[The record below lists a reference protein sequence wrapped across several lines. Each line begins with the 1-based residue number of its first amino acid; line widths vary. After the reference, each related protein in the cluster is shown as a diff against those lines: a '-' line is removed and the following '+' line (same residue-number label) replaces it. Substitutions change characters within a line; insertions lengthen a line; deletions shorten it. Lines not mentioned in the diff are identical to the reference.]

1 MEKGVFGD
9 GIDAKLPLE
18 GRFQPT
24 AAATRAGYPLEI
36 RLDGPAAHRYGAAKA
51 LTIYAR
57 LNVNQTMK
65 RHGMLVVAPSEC
77 LIRALV
83 AGDLDEVKVTA
94 DVLPTADQVCREH
107 EHEHAPAASGGHA
120 EAPCPM
126 HGGGACPMHG
136 ASCPMMH
143 GGCGHE
149 MGGHEMGCGHGHGMG
164 MMFGHGPFHAPS
176 PGATLTMR
184 LTKF

>member
-1 MEKGVFGD
+1 VR
-9 GIDAKLPLE
+9 ASLE
-18 GRFQPT
+18 GQFQPT
-24 AAATRAGYPLEI
+24 AMPPRAGYPLEI
-36 RLDGPAAHRYGAAKA
+36 RLDGPAAHRYGSSKA

-65 RHGMLVVAPSEC
+65 RHGLLVITPSEC
-77 LIRALV
+77 LLRALV
-83 AGDLDEVKVTA
+83 AGDLDEVKVPA
-94 DVLPTADQVCREH
+94 EVLPTADQVCREH
-107 EHEHAPAASGGHA
+107 AEAPKLHGDIHDMQGAHA

-136 ASCPMMH
+136 SSCPMMH
-143 GGCGHE
+143 GGGGSCGHQQ
-149 MGGHEMGCGHGHGMG
+149 GCGGMHGGGMHNG
-164 MMFGHGPFHAPS
+164 CRMHSMFHPPA